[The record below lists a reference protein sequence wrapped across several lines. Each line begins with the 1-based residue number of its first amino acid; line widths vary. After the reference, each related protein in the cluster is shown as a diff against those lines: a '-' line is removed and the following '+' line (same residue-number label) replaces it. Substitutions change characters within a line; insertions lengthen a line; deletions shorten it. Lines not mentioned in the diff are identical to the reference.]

1 MPKKT
6 KKKLKVA
13 ESSDS
18 DDDFKIPKRK
28 GRKIALCDSDEG
40 NDDNDFA
47 LSLKPSTS
55 KGKIGSFG
63 I

>member
-28 GRKIALCDSDEG
+28 GRKIALCDSDDG
-40 NDDNDFA
+40 
-47 LSLKPSTS
+47 KPSTS
-55 KGKIGSFG
+55 KGKTGSFG
-63 I
+63 F